1 MNRILLNSQEFND
14 CLAILKIEFMSQERY
29 KNIGHQ
35 KLHNR
40 LKLRMEEIV
49 RTQYPQS
56 DVVIEVDTNDIEH
69 PKVTM
74 HQLHVQ
80 HKKPS
85 NPRSTK
91 YEEMKQYL
99 QDRYGKSVGLFLCN
113 RLAKMIRKRGLQDS
127 CVIDNLRIARVGY
140 TSHELAY
147 SEAKKNGC
155 CGFADEVF
163 EYKSKSVLG
172 KLFGVKTQW
181 KIGFNYGH

>member
-1 MNRILLNSQEFND
+1 MKRRLLTRDEFD
-14 CLAILKIEFMSQERY
+14 LCLDVLRIEFMEQDRY

-49 RTQYPQS
+49 GSKYPQS
-56 DVVIEVDTNDIEH
+56 DVVIVVDTTDIEH
-69 PKVTM
+69 PKITM
-74 HQLHVQ
+74 HQLHIE
-80 HKKPS
+80 HKKPI
-85 NPRSTK
+85 NPRTSK
-91 YEEMKQYL
+91 YEESKQYL
-99 QDRYGKSVGLFLCN
+99 QSRYGKSVGLFLVN
-113 RLAKMIRKRGLQDS
+113 RLAKMIRRRGLQDS
-127 CVIDNLRIARVGY
+127 CVIDNLRVARVGY

-147 SEAKKNGC
+147 AEALKNGC

-172 KLFGVKTQW
+172 KIFGIKTQW

>member
-1 MNRILLNSQEFND
+1 MMRRLLTKDEFD
-14 CLAILKIEFMSQERY
+14 KCLDKLRVEFKKQDQY

-49 RTQYPQS
+49 EKEYPQA
-56 DVVIEVDTNDIEH
+56 DVTIQVDTHDIEH

-74 HQLHVQ
+74 HQLHVE
-80 HKKPS
+80 HKQRT
-85 NPRSTK
+85 NPRTAK
-91 YEEMKQYL
+91 YEEAKQYL
-99 QDRYGKSVGLFLCN
+99 QSRYGKSVGLFLVN
-113 RLAKMIRKRGLQDS
+113 RLAKMIRRRGLQDS
-127 CVIDNLRIARVGY
+127 GVIDNLRVARVGY

-147 SEAKKNGC
+147 AEALKRGC

-163 EYKSKSVLG
+163 EYKSRSVIG
-172 KLFGVKTQW
+172 KLFHIKTKW